1 MELAEKVFKTQSYNY
16 AKTFLDLVIKSFEE
30 KQIKR
35 DAENAKLAV
44 LDNTEANARKKV
56 LQEVLVHLYECRD
69 DLTRESVIDNQT
81 SAIIAFGFGE
91 NGLELQ
97 DAYFDVT
104 GNVQF
109 DEKNPAH
116 QLCKITIDQIS
127 EVFEED
133 KKWNLWMD
141 MLL

>member
-1 MELAEKVFKTQSYNY
+1 MELVEKVFKNQNYNY

-30 KQIKR
+30 KQIKN
-35 DAENAKLAV
+35 DVDNAKLAV

-69 DLTRESVIDNQT
+69 DLIRESVIDNQT
-81 SAIIAFGFGE
+81 AAIIAFGFGE

-127 EVFEED
+127 EAFEED
-133 KKWNLWMD
+133 KK
-141 MLL
+141 

>member
-1 MELAEKVFKTQSYNY
+1 M
-16 AKTFLDLVIKSFEE
+16 
-30 KQIKR
+30 
-35 DAENAKLAV
+35 
-44 LDNTEANARKKV
+44 DNTEANARKQV

-69 DLTRESVIDNQT
+69 DLTRESIIDNQT

-97 DAYFDVT
+97 DAYFDVM

-127 EVFEED
+127 EAFKED
-133 KKWNLWMD
+133 
-141 MLL
+141 

>member
-1 MELAEKVFKTQSYNY
+1 MELVEKVFKTQNYNY
-16 AKTFLDLVIKSFEE
+16 AKTFLNLVIKSFEE
-30 KQIKR
+30 KQIQN
-35 DAENAKLAV
+35 DIENAKLTV
-44 LDNTEANARKKV
+44 LDNTENNIRKKV

-69 DLTRESVIDNQT
+69 DLTRESIVDNQT

-104 GNVQF
+104 GNTQF
-109 DEKNPAH
+109 YEKNPAH
-116 QLCKITIDQIS
+116 KLCKIAIDQIG

-133 KKWNLWMD
+133 KK
-141 MLL
+141 

>member
-1 MELAEKVFKTQSYNY
+1 MELVEKVFKTQNYNY
-16 AKTFLDLVIKSFEE
+16 AKTFLNLVIKSFEE
-30 KQIKR
+30 KQIQN
-35 DAENAKLAV
+35 DIESAKLSV
-44 LDNTEANARKKV
+44 LDNTENNIRKKV

-69 DLTRESVIDNQT
+69 DLTRESIIDNQT

-104 GNVQF
+104 GNTEF

-116 QLCKITIDQIS
+116 KLCKITVDQIS
-127 EVFEED
+127 EVFED
-133 KKWNLWMD
+133 TK
-141 MLL
+141 

>member
-1 MELAEKVFKTQSYNY
+1 MELVEKVFKTQNYNY
-16 AKTFLDLVIKSFEE
+16 AKTFLNLVIKSFEE
-30 KQIKR
+30 KQIQN
-35 DAENAKLAV
+35 DIESAKLSV
-44 LDNTEANARKKV
+44 LDNTENNIRKKV

-69 DLTRESVIDNQT
+69 DLTRESIVDNQT

-104 GNVQF
+104 GNTEF

-116 QLCKITIDQIS
+116 KLCKIAIDQIG

-133 KKWNLWMD
+133 KK
-141 MLL
+141 

>member
-44 LDNTEANARKKV
+44 LDNTEANARKQV

-69 DLTRESVIDNQT
+69 DLTRESIIDNQT

-97 DAYFDVT
+97 DAYFDVM

-127 EVFEED
+127 EAFEED
-133 KKWNLWMD
+133 KK
-141 MLL
+141 

>member
-1 MELAEKVFKTQSYNY
+1 MELVEKVFKTQNYNY
-16 AKTFLDLVIKSFEE
+16 AKTFLNLVIKSFEE
-30 KQIKR
+30 KQIQN
-35 DAENAKLAV
+35 DIESAKLSV
-44 LDNTEANARKKV
+44 LDNTENNIRKKV

-69 DLTRESVIDNQT
+69 DLTRESIIDNQT

-104 GNVQF
+104 GNTQF

-116 QLCKITIDQIS
+116 KLCKIAIDQIS

-133 KKWNLWMD
+133 KK
-141 MLL
+141 

>member
-1 MELAEKVFKTQSYNY
+1 MELAEKVFKTQNYNY

-44 LDNTEANARKKV
+44 LDNTEANARKQV

-69 DLTRESVIDNQT
+69 DLTRESIIDNQT

-109 DEKNPAH
+109 DEKILPTNCAKS
-116 QLCKITIDQIS
+116 LLIKSAKRLKKI
-127 EVFEED
+127 D
-133 KKWNLWMD
+133 KIKSCYK
-141 MLL
+141 